1 MAVAETNVQEI
12 NAKLDKTADSCGR
25 YLTFKLGREEY
36 GLEILKVREIIG
48 LMNITTVPRVPS
60 FMKGIINLRGSV
72 VPVIDLRLKFGL
84 EELEYNDETCI
95 IVLDVGQCFGII
107 VDTVSEVV
115 DISADNVEK
124 PPSLG
129 SQVDTSCIM
138 GMGKVDDSVK
148 ILLDIDKVLSLEE
161 IADVQAVVEGDSE

>member
-1 MAVAETNVQEI
+1 M
-12 NAKLDKTADSCGR
+12 
-25 YLTFKLGREEY
+25 
-36 GLEILKVREIIG
+36 EILKVREIIG

-60 FMKGIINLRGSV
+60 YMKGIINLRGSV

-84 EELEYNDETCI
+84 EEVEYNEETCI

-115 DISADNVEK
+115 DISRENIEK

-138 GMGKVDDSVK
+138 GMGKVDESVK

-161 IADVQAVVEGDSE
+161 IVDVQSMVEDDSE